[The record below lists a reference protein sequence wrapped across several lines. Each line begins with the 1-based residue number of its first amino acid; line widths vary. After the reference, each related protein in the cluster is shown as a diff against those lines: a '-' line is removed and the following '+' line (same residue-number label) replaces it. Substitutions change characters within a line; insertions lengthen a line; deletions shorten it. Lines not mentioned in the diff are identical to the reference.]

1 MIKKKKPQTCCGTD
15 SSAAVLAFAVLL
27 LVLKTVFVFLVL
39 GLHILL
45 LFGLFVL
52 LSVVLA
58 HVILLL
64 YVACRHIRIIAG
76 QDGYYSSVYLLFL

>member
-1 MIKKKKPQTCCGTD
+1 MD
-15 SSAAVLAFAVLL
+15 SLAAVLAFAVLL
-27 LVLKTVFVFLVL
+27 LALKAVLVFLVL

-45 LFGLFVL
+45 LFDFFVL

-76 QDGYYSSVYLLFL
+76 EVGYYSSVFPLFG